1 MERSERLKQCLLNQG
16 VWEKEVNEVLSNF
29 SKDVTEKDL
38 SIITIFDCL
47 YDLGKNYQECM
58 VWDLDY
64 HILNVLNYKELGQEL
79 LDNCEEYLEL
89 SDGRII
95 EFEL

>member
-1 MERSERLKQCLLNQG
+1 MA
-16 VWEKEVNEVLSNF
+16 F
-29 SKDVTEKDL
+29 
-38 SIITIFDCL
+38 
-47 YDLGKNYQECM
+47 
-58 VWDLDY
+58 DLDY

-79 LDNCEEYLEL
+79 ADNCEEYLKL